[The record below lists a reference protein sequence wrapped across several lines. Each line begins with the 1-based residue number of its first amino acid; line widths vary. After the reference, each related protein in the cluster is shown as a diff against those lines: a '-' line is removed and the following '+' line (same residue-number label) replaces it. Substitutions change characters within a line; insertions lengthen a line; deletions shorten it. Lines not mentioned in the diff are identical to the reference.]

1 MHLLAFGGHCI
12 KQLHEQERKIAMNN
26 TEKIIIAASASATA
40 GLITLA
46 LVKAIK
52 KKAALKRAKAVK
64 RTFVAIPASEY
75 AAYLKQRA
83 AKARTAQAR

>member
-1 MHLLAFGGHCI
+1 M
-12 KQLHEQERKIAMNN
+12 EN
-26 TEKIIIAASASATA
+26 TEKIIIAAGASAAA

-46 LVKAIK
+46 VVKAIK
-52 KKAALKRAKAVK
+52 KKAALKKAKAAK
-64 RTFVAIPASEY
+64 RNFVAIPASEY